1 MNLLSANFTN
11 GAINAGLLVLR
22 VGMGVLMIPHGY
34 DKIVKFNEYKTQF
47 MNFLGL
53 GQQVSLGLDIFAEF
67 FCALLVVF
75 GLFTR
80 LATIPL
86 IIAMI
91 VAVTMAHGGRIFA
104 DGEHAALY
112 GIGFLALLIMGPGR
126 YSADAMFRR

>member
-11 GAINAGLLVLR
+11 GAINAGLLILR
-22 VGMGVLMIPHGY
+22 VGLGVLMIPHGY

-53 GQQVSLGLDIFAEF
+53 GQPISLGLDIFAEF

-112 GIGFLALLIMGPGR
+112 AIGFLTLLITGPGR